1 MNAEKMIKTE
11 AKQVLSGKWTAAVMA
26 VFILLFMPIIAA
38 MILMAAYSVLG
49 ESEISDVLQNEPV
62 KMAVFAALHVA
73 AIVAFLLLSPI
84 FTGFARFYSR
94 AAAREDADLIDV
106 FYFFENG
113 SKYKRAIAF
122 MSGLLVKCV
131 GILVVCEAAAVT
143 VAAVA
148 HDNDVTIMAA
158 ISLAIVGAV
167 AAFLWFHRF
176 AFQVMLFSYK
186 DYDAASAAKTGAQ
199 IASGNTG
206 KLIKLTVS
214 FVPWL
219 LLMFFVVPF
228 LYVYPYMTCSYF
240 VSVKYIVSDY
250 FEKQKARE
258 QMFTPDTPA
267 VNDNTE
273 ALANSLIN
281 NQDTI
286 ATEQTDVSSPS
297 LDVSDNNEA
306 AEQNEKKPL
315 SLDKSSDNSEDDSTA
330 KGEQQTDP
338 ADGKASDEPVF
349 RDDEATLLL
358 EIE

>member
-11 AKQVLSGKWTAAVMA
+11 AKHALSGKWPEAVMA

-38 MILMAAYSVLG
+38 LILMAAYSVLG
-49 ESEISDVLQNEPV
+49 EGDVSEIFRNEPV
-62 KMAVFAALHVA
+62 KTAVFAALHVA
-73 AIVAFLLLSPI
+73 AIVAFLLLSPL

-94 AAAREDADLIDV
+94 AAAGEDAELSDV

-113 SKYKRAIAF
+113 SKYKRAVAF

-131 GILVVCEAAAVT
+131 GILIVCEMAAVT

-148 HDNDVTIMAA
+148 DENEIITMVA
-158 ISLAIVGAV
+158 ISLAIVGVV
-167 AAFLWFHRF
+167 AAFLWLHRF

-186 DYDAASAAKTGAQ
+186 DYDAASAAKTGAK

-228 LYVYPYMTCSYF
+228 LYVYPYMTCAYF
-240 VSVKYIVSDY
+240 VSVKYIAADY
-250 FEKQKARE
+250 FRKQETRE
-258 QMFTPDTPA
+258 QMFSPDTVA
-267 VNDNTE
+267 VNKSTDTS
-273 ALANSLIN
+273 ANLPIN
-281 NQDTI
+281 NQNTTI
-286 ATEQTDVSSPS
+286 TEQTELSSPS
-297 LDVSDNNEA
+297 VPDNTA

-315 SLDKSSDNSEDDSTA
+315 SLDKSADISTPAADNAVVEEKSDPVDGNSS
-330 KGEQQTDP
+330 GEP
-338 ADGKASDEPVF
+338 EF